1 MTITYPV
8 FIKSVAALG
17 MAYAVIQTV
26 KHWHDYQA
34 LAVLSTALVH
44 VPMAM
49 FGTRSAFLTA
59 TTNPIFSFIAAVFVC
74 MNAALV

>member
-1 MTITYPV
+1 MSITYPT

-17 MAYAVIQTV
+17 MAYAVMQTV
-26 KHWHDYQA
+26 KHWQDYQA
-34 LAVLSTALVH
+34 LAAISTAFVH

-59 TTNPIFSFIAAVFVC
+59 TTNPLFAFIAAAFVC
-74 MNAALV
+74 LNAALV

>member
-1 MTITYPV
+1 MSITYPM

-26 KHWHDYQA
+26 KHWQDYQT
-34 LAVLSTALVH
+34 LAAISTAFVH
-44 VPMAM
+44 VPMAA

-59 TTNPIFSFIAAVFVC
+59 TTNPLFSFIAAAFVW
-74 MNAALV
+74 MNAVLV